1 MIDCFENDIIKLMIL
16 NIISMNLYDKM
27 FYIIIILEK

>member
-1 MIDCFENDIIKLMIL
+1 MIDCFENDIKLMIL